1 MAQINITLNHEEIQE
16 LLRENKPESF
26 RKLLEESLNSIL
38 KAESKEQL
46 GAERY
51 ERSEGRKDSRNGT
64 RERVLQTRIGKI
76 TLEVPRHRNVP
87 FKTLVFEN
95 YKRSEAALVTVM
107 ADMVVN
113 GVSSRKVGTVMEE
126 LCGTNFSKSTV
137 SEACKELDK
146 AVDEFRIRP
155 LTEEYPFVMVDA
167 TYFKVRENH
176 RVNSKAM
183 MIATGTKSDGRR
195 EVLGFGIYPCENKE
209 NWRNFFE
216 KLKKRGL
223 HGIKMITSDAHEG
236 IVYAISKV
244 YPEVPWQRCQTHFS
258 RNILDHA
265 PKKYQAD
272 IHGKLLEMYNCETAE
287 AARKKCDEI
296 IEEYRDVAE
305 KAMDCLEKGLESVL
319 TVFALPKSL
328 RRYFRTSNHL
338 ERLNK
343 EMKRRSDV
351 IGVFANEN
359 SLMRLMGSVLLELN
373 DGYSSR
379 SLVHFKK
386 EDIAKLEE
394 STEKLREIAAQQHKL
409 MLAA

>member
-1 MAQINITLNHEEIQE
+1 MAQINITLNQEEIQE
-16 LLRENKPESF
+16 LLRENRPESF

-51 ERSEGRKDSRNGT
+51 ERSEERKDSRNGM
-64 RERVLQTRIGKI
+64 RERTLQTRIGRI
-76 TLEVPRHRNVP
+76 TLDVPRHRNVP
-87 FKTLVFEN
+87 FKTLVFDN
-95 YKRSEAALVTVM
+95 YKRSEAALIGVM
-107 ADMVVN
+107 AEMVVN

-176 RVNSKAM
+176 RVVCKAM
-183 MIATGTKSDGRR
+183 MIATGTKIDGHR
-195 EVLGFGIYPCENKE
+195 EVLGFGIYSCESKE
-209 NWRNFFE
+209 NWRDFLE
-216 KLKKRGL
+216 KLKRRGL
-223 HGIKMITSDAHEG
+223 HGVKMVTSDAHEG
-236 IVYAISKV
+236 IRYAVSNV

-272 IHGKLLEMYNCETAE
+272 IHVKLLKMYNCETEE
-287 AARKKCDEI
+287 AARKQRDNI

-305 KAMDCLEKGLESVL
+305 RAMDCLEQGFESVI
-319 TVFALPKSL
+319 TVLALPKSL

-351 IGVFANEN
+351 IGVFANES
-359 SLMRLMGSVLLELN
+359 SLMRLMGSVLMELN
-373 DGYSSR
+373 DGYISGT
-379 SLVHFKK
+379 LMHFKK
-386 EDIAKLEE
+386 EDISKLEE
-394 STEKLREIAAQQHKL
+394 SGEKLREIASQQRALL
-409 MLAA
+409 MAA